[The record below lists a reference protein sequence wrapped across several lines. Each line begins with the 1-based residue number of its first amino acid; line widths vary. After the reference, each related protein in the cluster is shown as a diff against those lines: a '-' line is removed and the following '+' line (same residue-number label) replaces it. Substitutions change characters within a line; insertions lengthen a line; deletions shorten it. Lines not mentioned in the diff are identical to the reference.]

1 MGGAYPGPA
10 SFAAFVGV
18 KFGGYCLA
26 GWTLRKL
33 ESGVSA
39 RVVTIAATR
48 TGIGILAGPL
58 TFFASM
64 WAVARFNIN
73 IESTRSMIFGIYV
86 PLFILRVIVWG
97 FVVWLFCRRP
107 PIDMPRLLK
116 YAGAG
121 AVWSCILDLVG
132 ISLALIAPGRITVC

>member
-48 TGIGILAGPL
+48 TGIGILTGPL
-58 TFFASM
+58 TFFGSM
-64 WAVARFNIN
+64 WLAAKLNLDLD
-73 IESTRSMIFGIYV
+73 STWSTIGGIYL

-116 YAGAG
+116 YACAG

>member
-10 SFAAFVGV
+10 GFAAFVGV
-18 KFGGYCLA
+18 KFSGYCLA

-33 ESGVSA
+33 CPSVSA
-39 RVVTIAATR
+39 RAVTIAATR
-48 TGIGILAGPL
+48 TGIGILTGPL
-58 TFFASM
+58 TFFGSM
-64 WAVARFNIN
+64 WLAAKLNLDTN
-73 IESTRSMIFGIYV
+73 STWSIIVGLYV
-86 PLFILRVIVWG
+86 PLFILRVFVWG

-116 YAGAG
+116 YASAG
-121 AVWSCILDLVG
+121 AFWSCILDLVG